1 MLFRIYESL
10 TAAGS
15 IMGSGGMI
23 VMDDRTCMVAV
34 AKYFMG
40 FLRDESCGK
49 CLPCRQGTQ
58 EMYDILERITAGG
71 GRLQDLARL
80 RQIAEA
86 MSQAS
91 LCGLG
96 KTAANPV
103 LSTLRFFRNEYEE
116 LLQPDKFGQR
126 GNGEPK
132 KQPAA
137 AAK

>member
-1 MLFRIYESL
+1 
-10 TAAGS
+10 
-15 IMGSGGMI
+15 
-23 VMDDRTCMVAV
+23 MVDV

-58 EMYDILERITAGG
+58 AIHDILERITTGK
-71 GRLQDLARL
+71 GRLQDMARL
-80 RQIAEA
+80 KQLAEA

-103 LSTLRFFRNEYEE
+103 LSTLRYFAKEYEAHINKQA
-116 LLQPDKFGQR
+116 LPRRRVHGPDTVFH
-126 GNGEPK
+126 
-132 KQPAA
+132 
-137 AAK
+137 